1 MCNKE
6 KRDDPR
12 KIYKPKHVNA
22 KPYQRI
28 KAKKD
33 FRDYTDED
41 TDY

>member
-1 MCNKE
+1 MCT
-6 KRDDPR
+6 RDRREDPK

-22 KPYQRI
+22 KPYQRT

-41 TDY
+41 TGY